1 MSNIPY
7 SMLIRN
13 SKHPELIR
21 ERMVQRYYQI
31 MNYSQVAREYGTKRQ
46 RVKFWV
52 ERFEEEGIEGLKD
65 KSRAPHHIPHK
76 TPKEIEEKIRE
87 IAKAKRY
94 SIGQDRIQSELKKQG
109 IKKSTSTINRILHR
123 LDLIKKRL
131 RKYQRKRQVSEYR
144 KKLKALRNWQIDVK
158 DLIDIPNIYALV
170 LAGIIPR
177 FEYTAKD
184 VITGTTFISY
194 AFEQTEI
201 NSIRFCQAFFEHLK
215 KFGIHS
221 SEITIQTDNGPEFI
235 GCIFK
240 KEPSAFTELIEKIYH
255 GKHQTIPVGKKE
267 YNGSVENF
275 HGRIEDEFYDIETFS
290 SLPEFLGKAWSF
302 TLNWNLDRENLETK
316 KTPFRLIKEKC
327 QILDPGIANFPP
339 FILDEMR
346 TRWIPHYLQK
356 SVPYVADEISARI
369 LSRQFRNVIPELLKS
384 AYIPDMHHKHATT
397 LSA

>member
-21 ERMVQRYYQI
+21 ERIVQRYYQI
-31 MNYSQVAREYGTKRQ
+31 FNYTQVAREYGTKRQ

-52 ERFEEEGIEGLKD
+52 ERYEKEGIEGLED
-65 KSRAPHHIPHK
+65 KSRAPYHIPHK

-87 IAKAKRY
+87 IAKAKKY
-94 SIGQDRIQSELKKQG
+94 SIGQDRIQSELRKEG
-109 IKKSTSTINRILHR
+109 IKKSTSTINRILHS

-131 RKYQRKRQVSEYR
+131 KKYQKKRQISEYR

-170 LAGIIPR
+170 YSGIIPR

-184 VITGTTFISY
+184 VVTGTSFISY
-194 AFEQTEI
+194 AFEQIEI
-201 NSIRFCQAFFEHLK
+201 NSIRFIQALLEHLLQY
-215 KFGIHS
+215 GIHS
-221 SEITIQTDNGPEFI
+221 SEIIIQTDNGSEFI

-240 KEPSAFTELIEKIYH
+240 KEPSAFTELIEKTYH

-267 YNGSVENF
+267 YLGSVENF
-275 HGRIEDEFYDIETFS
+275 HDRIEDEFYDIETFN
-290 SLPEFLGKAWSF
+290 SLSEFLGKAWTF
-302 TLNWNLDRENLETK
+302 TLSWNLDRENLELK

-327 QILDPGIANFPP
+327 HIFNPGISNFQP
-339 FILDEMR
+339 FILDEMK
-346 TRWIPHYLQK
+346 TLWPHYLQK
-356 SVPYVADEISARI
+356 SVPYVADE
-369 LSRQFRNVIPELLKS
+369 L
-384 AYIPDMHHKHATT
+384 TT
-397 LSA
+397 PNED